1 MRAVSDRPGYDRDN
15 VFARILRDEIP
26 SNRVYEDEEFVAFRD
41 INPAAPTHIVI
52 PRGEPPAGPA
62 GLGATTRAGRGGCSW
77 PRAHRGA
84 RGAGRGRLPARLNDG
99 ADAGQEVP
107 HIHLHILG
115 GDCLARSPDRRGGP
129 IA

>member
-1 MRAVSDRPGYDRDN
+1 MSDGVTGYDRDN

-26 SNRVYEDEEFVAFRD
+26 SDRVHEDDEFIAFRD
-41 INPAAPTHIVI
+41 INPAAPTHIVLI

-62 GLGATTRAGRGGCSW
+62 GLDDGDAGWAGRMLVVASRIAAREGLAEGGY
-77 PRAHRGA
+77 
-84 RGAGRGRLPARLNDG
+84 RLVVNNG

-107 HIHLHILG
+107 HLHMHILG
-115 GDCLARSPDRRGGP
+115 GGELGP